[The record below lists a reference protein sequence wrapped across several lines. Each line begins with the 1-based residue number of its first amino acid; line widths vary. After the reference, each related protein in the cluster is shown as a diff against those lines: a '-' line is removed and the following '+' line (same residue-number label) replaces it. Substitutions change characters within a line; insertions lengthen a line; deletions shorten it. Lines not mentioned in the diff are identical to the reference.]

1 MERIIFH
8 IDVNN
13 AFLSWTAVNLLK
25 KGYKQ
30 DIRKIPSIIGGDESK
45 RHGIVLAKS
54 PVAKKMGIVTAETI
68 YSAKKKCKNLQMF
81 EPDFKLYNEQ
91 SNLMYEYLT
100 QYTPNIERFSV
111 DECFLDMTGTN
122 LIYKDYVELAYH
134 IKDEI
139 KEKYGFTVN
148 VGIANNKLCAKMA
161 SDFEKPDKVH
171 TLFQNE
177 IEQKL
182 WPLPVGEL
190 FMVGKKTAAILNKYN
205 IKIIKDLATA
215 NMSLLKDHFKNQ
227 AQFLKDSAN
236 GIDYSEVISKSTKCT
251 SISTTETLPYDYK
264 DINKLKEILFI
275 QAEEVSRR
283 LRKQQEYAS
292 TVAVIYKNNLFE
304 NYTRQTKMAKQTNQT
319 IDIYNEA
326 INILESTWKRD
337 PIRLIGIRISGF
349 SEKKEEQISLFD
361 INMEETDKNEDFQN
375 IIDSINDKFGKNSVV
390 PASIKKINIDNNEK
404 NKKNK

>member
-1 MERIIFH
+1 
-8 IDVNN
+8 
-13 AFLSWTAVNLLK
+13 
-25 KGYKQ
+25 
-30 DIRKIPSIIGGDESK
+30 
-45 RHGIVLAKS
+45 
-54 PVAKKMGIVTAETI
+54 
-68 YSAKKKCKNLQMF
+68 
-81 EPDFKLYNEQ
+81 
-91 SNLMYEYLT
+91 
-100 QYTPNIERFSV
+100 
-111 DECFLDMTGTN
+111 MTGTN